1 LLLAVGIA
9 PADTAI
15 EAYDAMG
22 IDPGRVL
29 SGTVMN
35 AKVVPGSDKQVVAIV
50 TFFTGSRDK
59 REAVSIRFEI
69 FQRRADALVSIYS
82 RDIGEETGGNVGYG
96 DLQIFDLDSDGI
108 NEVIIAYDHFGDPL
122 IDQRVSEVLV
132 HSGKG
137 FATVWS
143 GPVKYDATRAARQ
156 LPVERRDRFRREI
169 DLGATLRSRGEMLV
183 FNKTVIAVAGE
194 SLAQPKLVQESC
206 AVALQ
211 RE

>member
-1 LLLAVGIA
+1 MRPLLRAGIWAIALLLAVGIA

-15 EAYDAMG
+15 EAYHAMG

-82 RDIGEETGGNVGYG
+82 RDIGEETGELDKMLNKISDNY
-96 DLQIFDLDSDGI
+96 DLDVD
-108 NEVIIAYDHFGDPL
+108 
-122 IDQRVSEVLV
+122 VLV
-132 HSGKG
+132 DSLSSLLEPILIIGMG
-137 FATVWS
+137 
-143 GPVKYDATRAARQ
+143 
-156 LPVERRDRFRREI
+156 
-169 DLGATLRSRGEMLV
+169 M
-183 FNKTVIAVAGE
+183 AVAFIVI
-194 SLAQPKLVQESC
+194 SLFMPLLGIIQNL
-206 AVALQ
+206 
-211 RE
+211 